1 LRAAR
6 LLLRRRPPAASD
18 APKTVAFARRIGF
31 GQRDSK
37 ALSIEGVIMK
47 TFRTY
52 NLARDFYRLVVPLKL
67 VRPLRDQ
74 LHRAAASVAL
84 NLAEGYGRQT
94 LADQRRFFA
103 MALGSVRECQ
113 AVLDLAADAVPAPLR
128 DHLDHLA
135 ASTWRLLHP
144 AG

>member
-1 LRAAR
+1 
-6 LLLRRRPPAASD
+6 
-18 APKTVAFARRIGF
+18 
-31 GQRDSK
+31 
-37 ALSIEGVIMK
+37 MK

-52 NLARDFYRLVVPLKL
+52 HLARDFYRQIVPLKL

-113 AVLDLAADAVPAPLR
+113 AVLDLAADVVPGGLT
-128 DHLDHLA
+128 DQLDHLA

-144 AG
+144 AS

>member
-1 LRAAR
+1 
-6 LLLRRRPPAASD
+6 
-18 APKTVAFARRIGF
+18 
-31 GQRDSK
+31 
-37 ALSIEGVIMK
+37 MK
-47 TFRTY
+47 MFRTY
-52 NLARDFYRLVVPLKL
+52 NLARDFYRRIVPLKL

-103 MALGSVRECQ
+103 IALGSVRECQ
-113 AVLDLAADAVPAPLR
+113 AVLDLAAEAIPADLH

-144 AG
+144 AA

>member
-1 LRAAR
+1 
-6 LLLRRRPPAASD
+6 
-18 APKTVAFARRIGF
+18 
-31 GQRDSK
+31 
-37 ALSIEGVIMK
+37 MK

-52 NLARDFYRLVVPLKL
+52 DLARDFYRLVAPLKL

-74 LHRAAASVAL
+74 LHRAAASIAL

-103 MALGSVRECQ
+103 IALGSVRECQ
-113 AVLDLAADAVPAPLR
+113 AVLDLAADAVPADLR
-128 DHLDHLA
+128 PHLDHLA

-144 AG
+144 AS

>member
-1 LRAAR
+1 
-6 LLLRRRPPAASD
+6 
-18 APKTVAFARRIGF
+18 
-31 GQRDSK
+31 
-37 ALSIEGVIMK
+37 MK

-74 LHRAAASVAL
+74 LHRAAASIGL
-84 NLAEGYGRQT
+84 YLAEGYGRQT

-103 MALGSVRECQ
+103 IALGSVRECQ
-113 AVLDLAADAVPAPLR
+113 AVLDLAADAVPAARR

-135 ASTWRLLHP
+135 ASTWRLLHS